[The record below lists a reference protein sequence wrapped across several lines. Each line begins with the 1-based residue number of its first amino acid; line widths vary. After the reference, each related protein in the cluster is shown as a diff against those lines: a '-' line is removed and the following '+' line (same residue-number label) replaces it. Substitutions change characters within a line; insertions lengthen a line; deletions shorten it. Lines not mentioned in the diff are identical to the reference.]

1 MTRLLSALCLAV
13 MLPISAQATTTSSII
28 NTSCSGTL
36 TSSLVDG
43 ASFACAG
50 NLTLDGGF
58 ITSDSLINIS
68 ADGDLFLDN
77 LTLTAPNVTLSVL
90 AGLLRVGSN
99 VMINGVSSLIVTDGS
114 TSPVTIKQN
123 SMAEIVS
130 WNDFNIGKESSVNFN
145 VGSGSTAVL
154 NRIGGG
160 TLTLISGNITT
171 SGSSG
176 NGLELSVAAVPEPST
191 YLLVLLGLGLITYR
205 RKLKH

>member
-99 VMINGVSSLIVTDGS
+99 VMINGVSSLIVTDRS

-145 VGSGSTAVL
+145 VGGGSTAVL

>member
-145 VGSGSTAVL
+145 VGGGSTAVL